1 MWREGKNFGGRRK
14 KKNISLMKC
23 SSLSPG
29 FKKIPFLG
37 IKFREKKETQQ
48 EKAIHIANIIAEIKK
63 KSKNQRTTKKEKKAF
78 C

>member
-1 MWREGKNFGGRRK
+1 MWREGKNFEGRRK

-29 FKKIPFLG
+29 FKKIPFQG

-48 EKAIHIANIIAEIKK
+48 EKAIHIANIIGEIKK